1 MKKKFFLTLIVCAA
15 VLAAAGILSG
25 FWGNTQGGGAV
36 KVGFVYSEDESTP
49 YTANFVKA
57 QRALEDEYGKK
68 VEILVKSNVLSR
80 DSEQPI
86 RDLIRQGAR
95 IIFIN
100 MDTDIP
106 VTLARNFPDVQFC
119 QASMPDI
126 SIEGTPENYHTFNG
140 EIYQARYVSG
150 IAAGMKLRQM
160 LDSGALLPQDA
171 LVGYVGANSTT
182 EVISGYTA
190 FLLGVRSVAPEA
202 TMRVRCTGS
211 WSNFAAEKAQ
221 ARELIN
227 EGCVI
232 IAQHVNT
239 TGAAAACEEASAAGR
254 TVYHIGYHQS
264 MADVAPSCALVSIR
278 TNWAPYIIQAV
289 KAVMEN
295 QKIENVV
302 EAHIHN
308 GRDMSA
314 GFESGWV
321 ELLELNRFIAAEG
334 TQEKINNAIENM
346 KKGKIR
352 VFSGNYT
359 GVNPLNPAD
368 TIDLNAGYTEHQYS
382 SNPSFGYVLRD
393 FITIEN

>member
-1 MKKKFFLTLIVCAA
+1 MKKQLILTAVTCAVVLI
-15 VLAAAGILSG
+15 AAAILSG
-25 FWGNTQGGGAV
+25 FWSGPQSAKAL

-57 QRALEDEYGKK
+57 QHALEEEYGSK
-68 VEILVKSNVLSR
+68 VEILAKSNVLNR
-80 DSEQPI
+80 DSEQPM
-86 RDLIRQGAR
+86 RDLIRDGVK

-100 MDTDIP
+100 MDSDIP
-106 VTLARNFPDVQFC
+106 VTLAWEFPDVQFC
-119 QASMPDI
+119 QASMPTI

-150 IAAGMKLRQM
+150 IAAGMKLRQL

-190 FLLGVRSVAPEA
+190 FLMGVRSVAPEA
-202 TMRVRCTGS
+202 TMRVRYTGS
-211 WSNFAAEKAQ
+211 WSNYAAEKEQ
-221 ARELIN
+221 TRELIK

-239 TGAAAACEEASAAGR
+239 SAPAVVCEEAVSNGQ
-254 TVYHIGYHQS
+254 TVYHVGYHQS
-264 MADVAPSCALVSIR
+264 MMDVAPSSSLLSIR
-278 TNWAPYIIQAV
+278 TNWAPYAIQAV
-289 KAVMEN
+289 RAVMN
-295 QKIENVV
+295 DQVIESVV
-302 EAHIHN
+302 EAHAH
-308 GRDMSA
+308 GRDLSA
-314 GFESGWV
+314 GFEYGWV
-321 ELLELNRFIAAEG
+321 ELLELNKYIAAEG
-334 TQEKINNAIENM
+334 TQEKINNAIENL

-368 TIDLNAGYTEHQYS
+368 TIDLSQGYNENQYS
-382 SNPSFGYVLRD
+382 SNPAFGYVLKD
-393 FITIEN
+393 VITVEN

>member
-1 MKKKFFLTLIVCAA
+1 MKKQIILTAVVCVI
-15 VLAAAGILSG
+15 VLAAAVILTGFWSDRKGAGIL
-25 FWGNTQGGGAV
+25 

-57 QRALEDEYGKK
+57 QRALEEEYGSK
-68 VEILVKSNVLSR
+68 VEILAKSNVLSR
-80 DSEQPI
+80 ECETPI
-86 RDLIRQGAR
+86 RDLIRDGVK

-106 VTLARNFPDVQFC
+106 VTLAREFPQVQFC
-119 QASMPDI
+119 QASMPTI

-150 IAAGMKLRQM
+150 IAAGMKLRQL
-160 LDSGALLPQDA
+160 LDSGALLPKDA
-171 LVGYVGANSTT
+171 LVGYVGANSTA

-202 TMRVRCTGS
+202 TMRVRYTGS
-211 WSNFAAEKAQ
+211 WSNFAAEKEQ
-221 ARELIN
+221 TRELIN

-239 TGAAAACEEASAAGR
+239 MAPAIVCEEAAAAGR

-264 MADVAPSCALVSIR
+264 MMDVAPSSSLTSVR
-278 TNWAPYIIQAV
+278 TNWAPYVIQAV
-289 KAVMEN
+289 QAVMDD
-295 QKIENVV
+295 QVIENVV
-302 EAHIHN
+302 EAHAH
-308 GRDMSA
+308 GRDLSA
-314 GFESGWV
+314 GFENGWV
-321 ELLELNRFIAAEG
+321 ELLELNKFIMAEG
-334 TQEKINNAIENM
+334 TQEKVNNAIENL
-346 KKGKIR
+346 KKGRIK

-359 GVNPLNPAD
+359 GVNPINPAD
-368 TIDLNAGYTEHQYS
+368 TIDLNTGYTECQYS

-393 FITIEN
+393 CITVEN

>member
-1 MKKKFFLTLIVCAA
+1 MKNKYVLTLIICVI
-15 VLAAAGILSG
+15 VLAAAAVLSG
-25 FWGNTQGGGAV
+25 FWNYTQSNSTV
-36 KVGFVYSEDESTP
+36 RVGFVYSEDESTP

-57 QRALEDEYGKK
+57 QHALEDEYGEK
-68 VEILVKSNVLSR
+68 VEISVKNNVLSR
-80 DSEQPI
+80 DSEQPM
-86 RDLIRQGAR
+86 RDLIREGAR

-106 VTLARNFPDVQFC
+106 VMLAREFPDVQFC

-150 IAAGMKLRQM
+150 IVAGMKLRQL
-160 LDSGALLPQDA
+160 LDSGVLLPEEA

-190 FLLGVRSVAPEA
+190 FLLGVRSVVPEA
-202 TMRVRCTGS
+202 TMRVRYTGS

-239 TGAAAACEEASAAGR
+239 TGAAVACEEAAAAGR

-264 MADVAPSCALVSIR
+264 MSDVAPSCALVSIR
-278 TNWAPYIIQAV
+278 TNWAPYVIQAV

-302 EAHIHN
+302 EARAH

-314 GFESGWV
+314 GFENGWV
-321 ELLELNRFIAAEG
+321 ELLELNKFIAAEG

-346 KKGKIR
+346 KSGKIR

-359 GVNPLNPAD
+359 GVNPINPAD

-382 SNPSFGYVLRD
+382 SNPSFGYILQD
-393 FITIEN
+393 CITIGN